1 VAPTGPIR
9 TLAPWGPFGFTWE
22 NLNQW
27 DRFLQSAAAEF
38 GDGTTPRI
46 PDLDPAILGSVM
58 KAMMAIESG
67 GKMYDAN
74 GEVIARDDHLG
85 QGLSVGLLQVKP
97 SIWGHLARQ
106 IGADPY
112 DPLGNIRLATAIMA
126 DAIDSFASWEG
137 ALTRV
142 FFPRND
148 PNGTT
153 QNEYVTTVRGLIH
166 EMGAFDG
173 AGGPTLSPFPTER
186 DFHVRPDVHASGRRG
201 PSRRAVWVRDFGPG
215 EAVTCDGVF
224 TAEAVQG
231 DPRWLRSSD
240 PEHLAIHASAFI
252 EAIEAIAPPALVGV
266 AEAAARSHDD
276 NSTRRWVATTTST
289 KLRER
294 PRGDVIRTLPANTR
308 LRVTGGP
315 DHGFLPVAL
324 PDEHV
329 RGWVDRQDV
338 VRVGETD
345 PGTGGTVPPAP
356 PPDSGDVGDRI
367 AAEARQYIGRRYVP
381 ATHGPDTFDCSGL
394 VHWVV
399 LQVTGQ
405 DISLDSHAQ
414 LNLGSPVARNQLQP
428 GDLAFYDTQGGA
440 EEREGNTASH
450 VGIITGNG
458 QMVNALNEESGVVT
472 SDPFSAYFAPLY
484 LGARR
489 LA

>member
-1 VAPTGPIR
+1 MAPTGPIR

-27 DRFLQSAAAEF
+27 DPYLQRAAAEF
-38 GDGTTPRI
+38 GDATTPRV
-46 PDLDPAILGSVM
+46 PDLDPTILGAVM

-67 GKMYDAN
+67 GRMYDAN
-74 GEVIARDDHLG
+74 GEVIVRDDHFG

-112 DPLGNIRLATAIMA
+112 DPLGNIRLGTAIMA

-142 FFPRND
+142 YFPRND

-166 EMGAFDG
+166 EMGAFDDT
-173 AGGPTLSPFPTER
+173 GGPTLSLFPAYQV
-186 DFHVRPDVHASGRRG
+186 FHVRPDVHASGRRG
-201 PSRRAVWVRDFGPG
+201 PSRSAVWIRDFGPG

-231 DPRWLRSSD
+231 DPRWLRTSD
-240 PEHLAIHASAFI
+240 PEHLAVHASAFI
-252 EAIEAIAPPALVGV
+252 EAIAPPAAVGV
-266 AEAAARSHDD
+266 ADFGVRERDES
-276 NSTRRWVATTTST
+276 SSRRWVATTTST

-294 PRGDVIRTLPANTR
+294 PRGDAIRTLPANTR

-315 DHGFLPVAL
+315 DHGFLPVSI
-324 PDEHV
+324 PGEHV
-329 RGWVDRQDV
+329 RGWVDRNDV
-338 VRVGETD
+338 VRVGDTEPDT
-345 PGTGGTVPPAP
+345 GGGTVPPP
-356 PPDSGDVGDRI
+356 PPTDATSDAGARI
-367 AAEARQYIGRRYVP
+367 AAEARQYIGRPYVP

-399 LQVTGQ
+399 LQATGQ
-405 DISLDSHAQ
+405 DVSPDSHAQ
-414 LNLGSPVARNQLQP
+414 FNLGTSVPRNQLQP
-428 GDLAFYDTQGGA
+428 GDIVFYDTQGGA
-440 EEREGNTASH
+440 EVREGNAASH

-458 QMVNALNEESGVVT
+458 QMVNALNEDSGVVV

-489 LA
+489 FF